1 MWKLFKY
8 LKPYW
13 KVVTVAPLFLLVE
26 VIMDLMQPLLM
37 ASIIN
42 EGVLTG
48 DLAHIQKVGLYM
60 IGLSLVGLLGGIGSI
75 AFTSIASQS
84 FAADLR
90 KSLFQKVQSFSF
102 NNLDKLKTGSLI
114 TRLTNDVVQIQTLVQ
129 MTMRILIR
137 APLLAI
143 GSCIMAFMIS
153 PRLAIVLAIVVPLLF
168 ISMFIL
174 LRIAFP
180 MYTKVQQK
188 LDNVNIVLQEN
199 LAGIRVV
206 KAFVRTKFEN
216 KRFAKSNE
224 DYMNTAIKAAR
235 IVSLNMPIM
244 SLIMNA
250 SIVAVLWFGGNL
262 EWQGSIQLGDLIA
275 FINYVTTVLFSLSL
289 VAMMMVFVSRAKASA
304 DRVQEVLNTESEIV
318 SPPLSEVTNT
328 IQSGRVLFDQV
339 SYTYFGHKG
348 EPVLQDIS
356 FTAEPGRTVAILGAT
371 GSGKSTLVSLIPRL
385 YDPTEGRVLI
395 DGIDIRQIG
404 LDHLRSQIGVV
415 LQEAILFTGT
425 IRENIA
431 FGKPEATQEEIEQAA
446 EAAQAHNFITGM
458 PDGYETIIGQR
469 GINLSGGQKQRISIA
484 RALLVRPKILILDD
498 STSAVDLGTEY
509 RIQQA
514 LKRLMRSSTNIIIA
528 QRISSVMEADQI
540 LVLEEGR
547 VVAEGTHDQ
556 LMLGSDVYRDIYSSQ
571 LGEEEAANG

>member
-75 AFTSIASQS
+75 VFTSIASQS

-289 VAMMMVFVSRAKASA
+289 VAMMMIFVSRAKASA

-356 FTAEPGRTVAILGAT
+356 FSAEPGRTVAILGAT

-446 EAAQAHNFITGM
+446 EAAQAHSFITGM

-514 LKRLMRSSTNIIIA
+514 LKRLMQSSTNIIIA

-571 LGEEEAANG
+571 LGEEEAVNG

>member
-356 FTAEPGRTVAILGAT
+356 FSAEPGRTVAILGAT